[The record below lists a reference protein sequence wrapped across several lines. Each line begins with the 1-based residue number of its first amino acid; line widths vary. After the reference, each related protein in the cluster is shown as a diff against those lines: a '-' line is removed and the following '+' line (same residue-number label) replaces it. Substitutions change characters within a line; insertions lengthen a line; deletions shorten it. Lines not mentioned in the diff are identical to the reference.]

1 MNLGEILIIVQY
13 VATHM
18 LLVFRVSACNGSVI
32 LNYDDDT
39 LNLKRGQKSK
49 SLAGQYSKVL
59 RASYI
64 STIDFE
70 IKCELE
76 MTKTLIKILI
86 STVSISINLQPEL
99 RAF

>member
-1 MNLGEILIIVQY
+1 
-13 VATHM
+13 VA
-18 LLVFRVSACNGSVI
+18 
-32 LNYDDDT
+32 
-39 LNLKRGQKSK
+39 KKSK

-76 MTKTLIKILI
+76 MTKTLIKMLI
-86 STVSISINLQPEL
+86 STVFISINLQPEL
-99 RAF
+99 FVF

>member
-86 STVSISINLQPEL
+86 STVSISINLQPEIC
-99 RAF
+99 AF